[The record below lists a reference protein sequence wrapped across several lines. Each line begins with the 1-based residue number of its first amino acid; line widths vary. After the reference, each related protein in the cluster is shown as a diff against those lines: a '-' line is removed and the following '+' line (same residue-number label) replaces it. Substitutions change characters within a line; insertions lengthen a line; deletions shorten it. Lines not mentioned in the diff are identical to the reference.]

1 LGNKVR
7 KQNPNI
13 EILELAVKQLGSLID
28 EMVFLGGCAT
38 GLLIT
43 DSAAPPIRM
52 TNDVDTIV
60 QVSSLSEY
68 HQLSEKLR
76 NRGFKEDV
84 SDGAPLCRWINESVV
99 LDVMPTD
106 SKILGFGNCW
116 YESAIKNADIVT
128 LLSAQKIKLV
138 SAPYFLITKL
148 EAFDGRG
155 NGDYQLSH
163 DMEDIVAVL
172 DGRPELPE
180 EIGRIDSTMASELA
194 MRFAQLLK
202 TEQFIN
208 ALPGHLPGDQASQ
221 ARIPIIINRIQKI
234 AEVRG

>member
-1 LGNKVR
+1 MR